1 MRHLRPSNL
10 KVSFSGHLVII
21 IIVASGLIACSA
33 PVVLSA
39 SVHRI
44 GFACD
49 LLGGVVQEVQLLHCT
64 QANHLTLTS
73 RRLGDSWVCCS
84 QTLSLKITVI
94 RPVGP
99 VDKK

>member
-39 SVHRI
+39 
-44 GFACD
+44 
-49 LLGGVVQEVQLLHCT
+49 
-64 QANHLTLTS
+64 
-73 RRLGDSWVCCS
+73 
-84 QTLSLKITVI
+84 LSTELVSHAIC
-94 RPVGP
+94 
-99 VDKK
+99 